1 MRGEFPLSF
10 QEDPTRCAASHTLT
24 SYACINNRIGTACM
38 HMTSA
43 VIDAARMPSRVYVT
57 VGCPSVRPSVPS
69 IDSISGWFAAER
81 GRMQQISIDSRYAA
95 PALSRKC
102 GQRLVESGGTR
113 LNTDVLNEGI
123 SSLSRLHTY
132 IHT

>member
-1 MRGEFPLSF
+1 
-10 QEDPTRCAASHTLT
+10 
-24 SYACINNRIGTACM
+24 M

-57 VGCPSVRPSVPS
+57 VGCPSVRLSAPS

-81 GRMQQISIDSRYAA
+81 GRLQQISIDSRYAA
-95 PALSRKC
+95 PALS

-113 LNTDVLNEGI
+113 LNTDVLKEGI

-132 IHT
+132 IHTYITHRTG